1 MGEDS
6 IYKSTCVEG
15 SWPAFGAARESS
27 RESLRALLPLRPCL
41 LCAQLGLGPASLAEL
56 LWASASL
63 CRRWEMPSNVCSA
76 RGPGTRDLVGWS
88 TEQGTR
94 LGTHLG

>member
-27 RESLRALLPLRPCL
+27 RESLRAFLPPSPCL
-41 LCAQLGLGPASLAEL
+41 LCARPGLGLASSAEL
-56 LWASASL
+56 LWASVSL
-63 CRRWEMPSNVCSA
+63 CRTWGTPSNVCSA
-76 RGPGTRDLVGWS
+76 CGPGTGDLVGWS
-88 TEQGTR
+88 AERAQGWGLT
-94 LGTHLG
+94 